1 MGNPFDK
8 IKTETAQI
16 NANRGIQ
23 QNNRVQT
30 WQQSYASIYD
40 EYNAMS
46 ADIKSLS
53 VNVQAEIDKEIQET
67 QERVEKQQRNAA
79 ILSFVTSASAA
90 LPGLV
95 SAISSTISASKA
107 MKAGDTSASAQT
119 KLQQMETQLSQAKT
133 QSADWGRQIADATN
147 AKPTAEQTVKDQETI
162 RVEQQ
167 KLFDKYKGEE
177 ETLQASLDNE
187 TDSQIV
193 AAKGELDRAN
203 AMKTTK
209 TVSDGQGGTKE
220 VEDPQLKLKK
230 DNQIAAAQRKIEE
243 RKAALKAEIATAKEN
258 KEKAQRANAEAI
270 TKRDE
275 AQEQV
280 NRYKATIND
289 LTPKKNNL
297 DGQIKQLEA
306 EIARLKGDGTEN
318 KDNK

>member
-53 VNVQAEIDKEIQET
+53 VNAQAEIDKEIQET

-133 QSADWGRQIADATN
+133 QSADWGRQITDATN
-147 AKPTAEQTVKDQETI
+147 AKPTAEQTVKDQEAI

-167 KLFDKYKGEE
+167 RIVDDQSDIITT
-177 ETLQASLDNE
+177 ETQNKTNAERDLATAQAMPDTIPDPSDN
-187 TDSQIV
+187 
-193 AAKGELDRAN
+193 
-203 AMKTTK
+203 TK
-209 TVSDGQGGTKE
+209 TITNPEKQPAIDKATEAKRIAEEKIAEATRKKE
-220 VEDPQLKLKK
+220 E
-230 DNQIAAAQRKIEE
+230 
-243 RKAALKAEIATAKEN
+243 
-258 KEKAQRANAEAI
+258 AQRANADAI

-306 EIARLKGDGTEN
+306 EIARLKGDGTEQ
-318 KDNK
+318 KDK

>member
-46 ADIKSLS
+46 ADIKSIS
-53 VNVQAEIDKEIQET
+53 VNAQAEIDKEIQET

-147 AKPTAEQTVKDQETI
+147 AKPTAEQTVKDQEAI

-167 KLFDKYKGEE
+167 RIVDDQSDIITT
-177 ETLQASLDNE
+177 ETQNKTNAERDLATAQAMPDTIPDPKDN
-187 TDSQIV
+187 
-193 AAKGELDRAN
+193 
-203 AMKTTK
+203 TK
-209 TVSDGQGGTKE
+209 TITNPEKQPAIDKATEAKRIAEEKIAEATRKKE
-220 VEDPQLKLKK
+220 E
-230 DNQIAAAQRKIEE
+230 
-243 RKAALKAEIATAKEN
+243 
-258 KEKAQRANAEAI
+258 AQRANADAI